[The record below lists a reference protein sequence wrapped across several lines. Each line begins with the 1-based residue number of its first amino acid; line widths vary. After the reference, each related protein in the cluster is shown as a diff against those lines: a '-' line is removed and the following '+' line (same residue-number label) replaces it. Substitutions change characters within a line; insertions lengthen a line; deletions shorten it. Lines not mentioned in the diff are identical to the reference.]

1 MHRRQKES
9 GPRIERKP
17 HIFINQSVILLR
29 LGHIYLIVE
38 MLSRSCV
45 EILEIE

>member
-9 GPRIERKP
+9 GPRIEREP
-17 HIFINQSVILLR
+17 HISINQPVILLR